1 LNRTPILCIAGGGT
15 GGHVMPALALADAA
29 RAQWPELS
37 VNFIGAERGLEA
49 RLLPERGEKVQL
61 LAMHGVQGAGLLQR
75 LRVLLW
81 ELPKAVISIRRSWKT
96 ERPDLLVGVGGYASI
111 SGVVA
116 ALISRIPV
124 VLYEQNAMPGLVN
137 RTLARFCRRIML
149 GFSEASNQLN
159 QHVQS
164 VVTGNI
170 VREQIAATRW
180 QSHDLPRLL
189 VLGGSQGALVL
200 NQTVPQ
206 ACHLLMREGR
216 EFSVSHIVGDNQET
230 LQSVRDMYKQ
240 ANIHAEVL
248 PFCDDMAN
256 FYISGD
262 LMIARAGAMTVS
274 EAACCGLPT
283 LFVPLPHAA
292 DDHQRHN
299 ANALANSG
307 AAVVL
312 DQKSL
317 SIESLAQHIDSHLF
331 NLSTLNRMSQA
342 AQAEAPYQAR
352 DKQLQVIAEY
362 LPGLFFDASLKN
374 QNMEA
379 HV

>member
-1 LNRTPILCIAGGGT
+1 LSRAPILCIAGGGT

-29 RAQWPELS
+29 RAKWPELE

-49 RLLPERGEKVQL
+49 KLLPERGEKVQL
-61 LAMHGVQGAGLLQR
+61 LAMHGVKGAGLLQR

-81 ELPKAVISIRRSWKT
+81 ELPKAVASIRRSWKN

-137 RTLARFCRRIML
+137 RTLARFCRCIML
-149 GFSEASNQLN
+149 GFSAAAEHMHS
-159 QHVQS
+159 HVHS
-164 VVTGNI
+164 IVTGNI
-170 VREQIAATRW
+170 VREHIVATRW
-180 QSHDLPRLL
+180 QPHTPPRLL

-206 ACHLLMREGR
+206 ACQQLMREGR
-216 EFSVSHIVGDNQET
+216 EFVVTHIVGSDKET
-230 LQSVRDMYKQ
+230 LKVVAEMYAE
-240 ANIHAEVL
+240 ANIKAEVL
-248 PFCDDMAN
+248 PFCDDMAA
-256 FYISGD
+256 FYASGD
-262 LMIARAGAMTVS
+262 AMIARAGAMTVS

-299 ANALANSG
+299 ANALANVG
-307 AAVVL
+307 AALVL
-312 DQKSL
+312 NQKSL
-317 SIESLAQHIDSHLF
+317 RTDTLAQQLDVHLF
-331 NLSTLNRMSQA
+331 DTNLLNRMSHSALA
-342 AQAEAPYQAR
+342 AAPYDAR
-352 DKQLQVIAEY
+352 ENQLKVIGEY
-362 LPGLFFDASLKN
+362 LPGLLLHLPKQR
-374 QNMEA
+374 QNKGV